1 MKIGFI
7 GGVEFS
13 HALLS
18 TILENGFDVKIVFSY
33 DESKKSL
40 YSDYALF
47 DDLTKKYNIPL
58 KKINNINES
67 ENIEIIKKIKPD
79 LLLVMGWSQILKNEI
94 LRIPEIGVIGSHPTE
109 LPKYRGRAPIPWS
122 IIKGLK
128 QSALTLFYIDEG
140 VDDGDILDQVKF
152 SINDDDDASTLY
164 KKMTEIGQSMI
175 IKNLKLLE
183 TKSAVRTKQD
193 ESKFIEN
200 WNKRTPEDG
209 LIDWSNTSEEIHR
222 LIRASTHPY
231 PGAFT
236 FFRKTKITIWKASI
250 ENDRIETG
258 LISKISHN
266 GVQIGTG
273 DGSILLKLVSV
284 DNEKETRSSLIFSS
298 SDLGCKIGK

>member
-1 MKIGFI
+1 
-7 GGVEFS
+7 
-13 HALLS
+13 
-18 TILENGFDVKIVFSY
+18 
-33 DESKKSL
+33 
-40 YSDYALF
+40 
-47 DDLTKKYNIPL
+47 
-58 KKINNINES
+58 
-67 ENIEIIKKIKPD
+67 
-79 LLLVMGWSQILKNEI
+79 
-94 LRIPEIGVIGSHPTE
+94 
-109 LPKYRGRAPIPWS
+109 
-122 IIKGLK
+122 
-128 QSALTLFYIDEG
+128 
-140 VDDGDILDQVKF
+140 
-152 SINDDDDASTLY
+152 
-164 KKMTEIGQSMI
+164 MI